1 MRLALLLALACMACS
16 ETRAPEA
23 PAKTEALSTLSVRIL
38 QGPTTWTPPR
48 CTRLYVVA
56 ARGDVT
62 VNRDVLSQ
70 GDVVVYR
77 FPPQLTIQ
85 PRGLAVEVV
94 KPFPCDK
101 PEPAQRAILRAD
113 EAEDLA
119 WAGGTMHAH
128 LDVGTHASPDLYL
141 GRLEGTAAVKEHD
154 HPTSAEILVAIE
166 ASGTMTLDGTPRRVE
181 SGAIITV
188 PKGTKHSWTP
198 DPGSK
203 LVAVQL
209 YDPPGPEQRFIALAA
224 AERDAGTR

>member
-1 MRLALLLALACMACS
+1 MRAVLLAVLVTACEARPA
-16 ETRAPEA
+16 EAPPKGEGLTTVTVRTLETAAPTRAP
-23 PAKTEALSTLSVRIL
+23 
-38 QGPTTWTPPR
+38 R
-48 CTRLYVVA
+48 CSRLYVVA
-56 ARGDVT
+56 ARGEVT
-62 VNRDVLSQ
+62 VDRDTLAQ
-70 GDVVVYR
+70 GDVLVLR
-77 FPPQLTIQ
+77 FPSAVTIA

-101 PEPAQRAILRAD
+101 PGALEKTLVRASEAQ
-113 EAEDLA
+113 DLA
-119 WAGGTMHAH
+119 WAGGAMHAH
-128 LDVGTHASPDLYL
+128 LDVGAKVSPDLYL
-141 GRLEGTAAVKEHD
+141 GRLEGSAAVKEHD

-224 AERDAGTR
+224 AERDGG